1 MSRAFEAMKH
11 FIILTTVS
19 KQPDSSSKA
28 YMEMIKD
35 LQTEMAMVNEI
46 RDSNQS
52 SPLKNHLSMV
62 GEGIGAL
69 GWITIESSP
78 AEYAAEFMNG
88 AKLYGNRILKQFREK

>member
-1 MSRAFEAMKH
+1 MKH
-11 FIILTTVS
+11 FLTLTTLS
-19 KQPDSSSKA
+19 KQPDSNSKA
-28 YMEMIKD
+28 YVEIIKD
-35 LQTEMAMVNEI
+35 LQTEMGTVSEI
-46 RDSNQS
+46 RESNQS

-62 GEGIGAL
+62 GEGVGAL